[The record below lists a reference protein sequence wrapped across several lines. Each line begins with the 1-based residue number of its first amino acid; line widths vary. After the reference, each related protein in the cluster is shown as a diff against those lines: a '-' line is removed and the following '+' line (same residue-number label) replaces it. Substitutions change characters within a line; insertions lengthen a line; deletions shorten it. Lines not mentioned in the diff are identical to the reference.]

1 MVSLKDVAEHAG
13 VSAST
18 VSRVLGNK
26 PVVNENTRERVMDA
40 VRLLDYKP
48 NELAKSLKLGRSNT
62 IALMVPSIQNLIF
75 PAIVRGAE
83 DTARKAGYTVILC
96 NTDEDVE
103 EEKRYITKLR
113 TRLVDGF
120 IVASMLPGSDHIRK
134 LWREGFPVVLTC
146 RIYDDTI
153 DAVGID
159 NEAAAYD
166 ATQYL
171 IRVGHRKI
179 AFAMGRE
186 EIPLYTDRYK
196 GYRRALESAGIPF
209 DEELV
214 IHETNGTAS
223 FYYLFQNLIKKGV
236 KPDAVMSSSD
246 PKAFVVMRA
255 LHDMGLSIPGD
266 VSVMSIDNVEA
277 SSQIEPPLS
286 TVSQPLY
293 EIGAL
298 AANKLIRQIQHKE
311 RTGKL
316 APPQV
321 DILKTELI
329 IRKSTR

>member
-1 MVSLKDVAEHAG
+1 MVSLKDVAQYAG

-62 IALMVPSIQNLIF
+62 IALMVPSIQNQIF
-75 PAIVRGAE
+75 PAITRGVE

-103 EEKRYITKLR
+103 EEKRYITRLC
-113 TRLVDGF
+113 TRFVDGF
-120 IVASMLPGSDHIRK
+120 IVASMLPGSEHIRK
-134 LWREGFPVVLTC
+134 LQREGFPVVLTC

-159 NEAAAYD
+159 NETAAFD

-171 IRVGHRKI
+171 LRVGHKKI
-179 AFAMGRE
+179 AFALGRQ
-186 EIPLYTDRYK
+186 EIPLYMDRYK
-196 GYRRALESAGIPF
+196 GYRRALESAGIPY
-209 DEELV
+209 DDELV
-214 IHETNGTAS
+214 LRETTGTGS
-223 FYYLFQNLIKKGV
+223 FYHLIQSMLRRGLR
-236 KPDAVMSSSD
+236 PDAVLASSD
-246 PKAFVVMRA
+246 PKAFVIMRA
-255 LHDMGLSIPGD
+255 LHDAKLSIPGD
-266 VSVMSIDNVEA
+266 VSVMGIDNVEA
-277 SSQIEPPLS
+277 SAQIEPPLS

-298 AANKLIRQIQHKE
+298 AASKLIRQIQHKE
-311 RTGKL
+311 KTGKL